1 MSRWRHRPEEII
13 KKLRGEM
20 LNAEVFDTV
29 LEAKVLYQKKWRWHR
44 SSGQVTCAFSPL
56 YLLHN

>member
-1 MSRWRHRPEEII
+1 MSTWLHRPEEII
-13 KKLRGEM
+13 NKLRDEI

-29 LEAKVLYQKKWRWHR
+29 LEAKVLCEKCGRHR
-44 SSGQVTCAFSPL
+44 SSGQVTCAFSSL